1 MSLLGHLSIDD
12 LGPMLQVV
20 QRSLGVRSHGDLF
33 HWLQEDLQRFIPHDV
48 VIAAWGDFSMGLICF
63 DVVSPIDGLRTDRFS
78 DRVIE
83 PFANALFSRWLACG
97 NTPFTINSSS
107 GFDFQP
113 FEDQATVT
121 GLHRMQGGV
130 VHGIKDRR
138 GRHDCIY
145 ILLGSTDLADGKARD
160 SLRFMLPYIDAAFR
174 QVPPLPE
181 QYFDIGRP
189 TVVNQR
195 LPSDQ
200 DFDTQLPVGGL
211 SGREM
216 EIMEWVRM
224 GKTNH
229 EIGIILDISAFTVK
243 NHMQRIFK
251 KLDVMNRAQAVSKV
265 ETLSRLN
272 QPTEPR
278 PTSGLTRLNA

>member
-1 MSLLGHLSIDD
+1 MARKKDPPKPLFRLRGEFHDSLENAILSGLGKRDGRALIISTSAPDD
-12 LGPMLQVV
+12 
-20 QRSLGVRSHGDLF
+20 
-33 HWLQEDLQRFIPHDV
+33 
-48 VIAAWGDFSMGLICF
+48 
-63 DVVSPIDGLRTDRFS
+63 
-78 DRVIE
+78 
-83 PFANALFSRWLACG
+83 ANTFSRWLACG
-97 NTPFTINSSS
+97 HTPFTINSNN
-107 GFDFQP
+107 GFDFEQ
-113 FEDQATVT
+113 FEDQATIELLQQMRV
-121 GLHRMQGGV
+121 GL

-265 ETLSRLN
+265 ETLSRLM
-272 QPTEPR
+272 PTK
-278 PTSGLTRLNA
+278 